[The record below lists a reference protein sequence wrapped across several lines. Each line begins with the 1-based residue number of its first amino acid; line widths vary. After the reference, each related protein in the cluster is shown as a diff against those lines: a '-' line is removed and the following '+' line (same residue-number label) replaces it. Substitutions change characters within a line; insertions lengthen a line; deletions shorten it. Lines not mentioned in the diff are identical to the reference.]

1 MTMERKKELRKALI
15 SIEMFAIGAS
25 LSFGACSCAVKSAE
39 KEKLSNTKT
48 YYVAPITM
56 INENGETTY
65 ASPSGWILAYDEN
78 GKPYCYQTIN
88 TNDTEIKTLKKSK

>member
-48 YYVAPITM
+48 YYAAPIAMT
-56 INENGETTY
+56 NKDGETTY
-65 ASPSGWILAYDEN
+65 AAPSGWTLAFDES
-78 GKPYCYQTIN
+78 GKPYCYKTIIID
-88 TNDTEIKTLKKSK
+88 DTEIKTLKKSK